1 MTEGLIKLDEIAQL
15 LETAQEDAYR
25 YFRGKVKT
33 EWKDIL
39 IAYNIDNLELG
50 IRPDETQIEKTPVGN
65 KQNTR
70 YERYTVYL
78 KSKRGDL
85 QVSEDSPVT
94 LNETG
99 NMRYRM
105 FVDVGLNEIYISSS
119 DPVVEKLVPIW
130 GQFFG
135 VTKEQ
140 LIEFVEM
147 VREDMQKWAYRRFQ
161 RLNREI

>member
-1 MTEGLIKLDEIAQL
+1 MIEGLIQLDQIAEL
-15 LETAQEDAYR
+15 LETTQEDAYR
-25 YFRGKVKT
+25 YFRGKVKS

-50 IRPDETQIEKTPVGN
+50 IRPDESQIEKTPAG
-65 KQNTR
+65 KQQNTR

-85 QVSEDSPVT
+85 QVTEDSPVT

-99 NMRYRM
+99 NMRYKM
-105 FVDVGLNEIYISSS
+105 FVDVGLNSIYISSS
-119 DPVVEKLVPIW
+119 DPVVEQLIPIW

-135 VTKEQ
+135 VTREQ
-140 LIEFVEM
+140 LVEFIEM
-147 VREDMQKWAYRRFQ
+147 VRDDMQMWAIRRFK
-161 RLNREI
+161 RLNR